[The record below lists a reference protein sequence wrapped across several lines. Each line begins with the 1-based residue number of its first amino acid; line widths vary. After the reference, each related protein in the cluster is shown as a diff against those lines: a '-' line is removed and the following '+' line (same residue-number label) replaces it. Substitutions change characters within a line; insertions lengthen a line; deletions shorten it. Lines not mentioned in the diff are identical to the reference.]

1 MLSRTIK
8 AVNNFLY
15 SLYVFKGT
23 YFTVALME
31 IGPIFAISVIGIFLA
46 DILLL
51 LSLCCLQEQYETSR
65 LQSRTVKSIIELYRQ
80 LQIYK
85 QLIQPFKEF
94 SDVVA
99 LSVTGF
105 MVIFYNY
112 LTIKAYNIIPMPFF
126 LHYPTT
132 TISIRLLV
140 NEFYHL
146 LPTSV

>member
-1 MLSRTIK
+1 
-8 AVNNFLY
+8 
-15 SLYVFKGT
+15 
-23 YFTVALME
+23 ME
-31 IGPIFAISVIGIFLA
+31 IGPILAISVMGIFLA

-65 LQSRTVKSIIELYRQ
+65 LQSRTVKSIIKLYRQ

-85 QLIQPFKEF
+85 QLIQPLKEF

-99 LSVTGF
+99 FSVRGF
-105 MVIFYNY
+105 MVIVYNY
-112 LTIKAYNIIPMPFF
+112 LTIKAYNIIPMSFF